1 MKTLTYTEA
10 LREALTEELARDPRV
25 FLLGEDIGL
34 YGGAFGVTRGLMH
47 QFGAERVR
55 DTPISEQG
63 FVGAAVGAALAG
75 SRPVVEIM
83 FMDFITLAVD
93 QLVNQAAKLR
103 YVFGPQ
109 ACCPLVLRTAGGGGR
124 CYGPTHSQS
133 LEAWFTHAPGLKVVA
148 PATPADAK
156 GLLKA
161 AIRDDNPVVFME
173 HKLLYGTRGE
183 VPDGADV
190 TVPLGQAR
198 IARPGTDLTIIAWS
212 WMASEAERAAEAL
225 AVQGISAEVVDLR
238 TLVPLDIETVLTS
251 VRKTHRVLIAHE
263 ACRTGGFGAEV
274 GCRIFENAYDYLDA
288 PLRRLAVPDVPL
300 SASPVL
306 EQAAMPDRHRI
317 VQAAMELVGGE
328 VNSER

>member
-10 LREALTEELARDPRV
+10 LREALAEELTRDPDV
-25 FLLGEDIGL
+25 FVMGEDIGL
-34 YGGAFGVTRGLMH
+34 YGGAFGVTRGLLA
-47 QFGAERVR
+47 QFGPERIR

-109 ACCPLVLRTAGGGGR
+109 AKCPLVLRTVGGGGR

-148 PATPADAK
+148 PATAADAK

-173 HKLLYGTRGE
+173 HKVLYGARGE
-183 VPDGADV
+183 VPDGPDVLTPLGRARVARTGSDV
-190 TVPLGQAR
+190 T
-198 IARPGTDLTIIAWS
+198 IAAWS
-212 WMASEAERAAEAL
+212 WMAAEAERAADQL
-225 AVQGISAEVVDLR
+225 AAEGINAEVIDLR
-238 TLVPLDIETVLTS
+238 TLVPLDAETLLES
-251 VRKTHRVLIAHE
+251 VRKTHRALVVQE

-274 GCRIFENAYDYLDA
+274 ACRLFEGAHDYLDA
-288 PLRRLAVPDVPL
+288 PIRRLTAPDIPL
-300 SASPVL
+300 PASPPL
-306 EQAAMPDRHRI
+306 EQAAIPDRHRI
-317 VQAAMELVGGE
+317 AQAARELVAG
-328 VNSER
+328 

>member
-10 LREALTEELARDPRV
+10 LREALAEELARDPNV
-25 FLLGEDIGL
+25 FLMGEDIGV
-34 YGGAFGVTRGLMH
+34 YGGAFGVTRGLLH

-109 ACCPLVLRTAGGGGR
+109 ACCPLVLRTVGGGGR

-133 LEAWFTHAPGLKVVA
+133 LEAWFTHVPGLKVVA
-148 PATPADAK
+148 PANPADAK

-173 HKLLYGTRGE
+173 HKLLYGSRG
-183 VPDGADV
+183 DV
-190 TVPLGQAR
+190 AEGDAALVPLGQAR
-198 IARPGTDLTIIAWS
+198 IARPGADLTIVAWS
-212 WMASEAERAAEAL
+212 WMAVEAERAAMDLEARG
-225 AVQGISAEVVDLR
+225 VSAEVVDLR
-238 TLVPLDIETVLTS
+238 TLVPLDIETVLAS
-251 VRKTHRVLIAHE
+251 VRKTHRVLIVQE
-263 ACRTGGFGAEV
+263 AGKTGGFGAEV
-274 GCRIFENAYDYLDA
+274 GCRIFESAYDYLDA

-306 EQAAMPDRHRI
+306 EQAAIPDRHRI
-317 VQAAMELVGGE
+317 MQAALELVGGK
-328 VNSER
+328 

>member
-10 LREALTEELARDPRV
+10 LREALMEELARDPNV
-25 FLLGEDIGL
+25 FLMGEDIGV
-34 YGGAFGVTRGLMH
+34 YGGAFGVTRGLLH
-47 QFGAERVR
+47 QFGSERVR

-109 ACCPLVLRTAGGGGR
+109 ACCPLVVRTVGGGGR

-148 PATPADAK
+148 PSNPADAK

-161 AIRDDNPVVFME
+161 SIRDDNPVVFME
-173 HKLLYGTRGE
+173 HKLLYGSRG
-183 VPDGADV
+183 DV
-190 TVPLGQAR
+190 AEGEDALVPLGQAR
-198 IARPGTDLTIIAWS
+198 IVRPGTDVTIIAWS
-212 WMASEAERAAEAL
+212 WMAAEAERAAIALEA
-225 AVQGISAEVVDLR
+225 QGVSAEVVDLR

-251 VRKTHRVLIAHE
+251 VRKTHRVLIVQE
-263 ACRTGGFGAEV
+263 ASKTGGFGAEV
-274 GCRIFENAYDYLDA
+274 GCRIFENVYDYLDA

-317 VQAAMELVGGE
+317 ARAALELVAG
-328 VNSER
+328 SQ

>member
-10 LREALTEELARDPRV
+10 LREALAEELTRDPNV
-25 FLLGEDIGL
+25 FLMGEDIGL

-63 FVGAAVGAALAG
+63 FVGAAIGAALAG
-75 SRPVVEIM
+75 SRPVIEIM

-93 QLVNQAAKLR
+93 QMVNQAAKLR

-109 ACCPLVLRTAGGGGR
+109 ASCPLVLRAAGGGGR

-133 LEAWFTHAPGLKVVA
+133 LEAWFTHVPGLKVVA

-156 GLLKA
+156 GLLKS

-173 HKLLYGTRGE
+173 HKLLYGGRGD
-183 VPDGADV
+183 VPEGDDALI
-190 TVPLGQAR
+190 PLGQAR
-198 IARPGTDLTIIAWS
+198 LARPGTDLTIIAWS
-212 WMASEAERAAEAL
+212 WMAAEAERAAVAL
-225 AVQGISAEVVDLR
+225 DAQGVSAEVVDLR
-238 TLVPLDIETVLTS
+238 TLVPLDIETVLAS
-251 VRKTHRVLIAHE
+251 VRKTHRVLIVQE
-263 ACRTGGFGAEV
+263 ASKTGGFGAEV
-274 GCRIFENAYDYLDA
+274 GCRIFESAYDYLDA

-317 VQAAMELVGGE
+317 AQAALELVAG
-328 VNSER
+328 

>member
-1 MKTLTYTEA
+1 MTTLTYTEA
-10 LREALTEELARDPRV
+10 LREALAEELARDPNV
-25 FLLGEDIGL
+25 FLMGEDIGL

-93 QLVNQAAKLR
+93 QMVNQAAKLR

-109 ACCPLVLRTAGGGGR
+109 ACCPLVLRAVGGGGR

-133 LEAWFTHAPGLKVVA
+133 LEAWFTHVPGLKVVA
-148 PATPADAK
+148 PSTPADAK

-173 HKLLYGTRGE
+173 HKLLYGSRGD
-183 VPDGADV
+183 VPEGDEAF
-190 TVPLGQAR
+190 VPLGKAR
-198 IARPGTDLTIIAWS
+198 LARVGTDITIVAWS
-212 WMASEAERAAEAL
+212 WMAAEAERAAVVLDE
-225 AVQGISAEVVDLR
+225 QGISAEVVDLR
-238 TLVPLDIETVLTS
+238 TLVPLDIETVLAS
-251 VRKTHRVLIAHE
+251 VRKTHRVLIVQE
-263 ACRTGGFGAEV
+263 ASKTGGFGAEV

-300 SASPVL
+300 SASPLL
-306 EQAAMPDRHRI
+306 EQAAIPDRQRI
-317 VQAAMELVGGE
+317 MQAAAELVGE
-328 VNSER
+328 NSEQ